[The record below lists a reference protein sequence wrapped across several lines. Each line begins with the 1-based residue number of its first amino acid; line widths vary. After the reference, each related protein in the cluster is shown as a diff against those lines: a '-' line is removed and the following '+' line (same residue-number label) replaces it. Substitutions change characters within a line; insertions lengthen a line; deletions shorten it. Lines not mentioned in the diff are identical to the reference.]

1 MLAFPLSAR
10 KKATNAPLTHER
22 NYPNQFEVFVVP
34 LGACCPFVLSS
45 SFPRSARRASE
56 HNVCGK
62 NRKKSSKQRH
72 PPMSDTPQDVISL
85 LTIHIQKG
93 ENLQDF
99 FTRYESKVWEVMTK
113 GLPNVGL
120 EIHFRLLIGG
130 LLLPT
135 ETQSELRH
143 TVSDSPNILTAM
155 QKISLYMGNRW
166 VRFPNTLLSK
176 SAPQAP
182 PETLPAFPPGEFVL
196 HRDTVS
202 IPPPQWPV
210 PGFPQPANP
219 LSQEERPSGSVPR
232 PPKKLRRDTQG
243 K

>member
-1 MLAFPLSAR
+1 MSDTTLTCSKFLSSFSAR
-10 KKATNAPLTHER
+10 A
-22 NYPNQFEVFVVP
+22 VFLCFLP
-34 LGACCPFVLSS
+34 ASFAVLVAQVNTT
-45 SFPRSARRASE
+45 RVEKTAE
-56 HNVCGK
+56 
-62 NRKKSSKQRH
+62 KSPKQRH
-72 PPMSDTPQDVISL
+72 SPMSDTPQNVISL
-85 LTIHIQKG
+85 LTIRIQKG

-99 FTRYESKVWEVMTK
+99 FSRYESKVWEVMTK

-166 VRFPNTLLSK
+166 VRLPDTLLPR

-182 PETLPAFPPGEFVL
+182 PETLPAFPPCEFVL

-219 LSQEERPSGSVPR
+219 LSQEERPSGSAPR